1 MEIINCLKTTIQ
13 YFLILIATGL
23 SATFARGQNKVDS
36 LMLELEKAGSDSVRI
51 EVWLDLVA
59 EHEYTDLEKAKD
71 LAQKALTLAQK
82 NNWPW
87 AIGKSSSV
95 LGFLGTIT
103 GDYTGALKN
112 DNLHLQTVIGTK
124 DSIGIAKALN
134 NVGNDYSDLGE
145 YDEAYYYLTSSFRVA
160 RAIRD
165 SLMLAVSLQ
174 NIGHVFK
181 ELGQYDI
188 AINHFNASMKISEK
202 VNDPDGPAY
211 VKDEL
216 GSVYLNK
223 KEYTEAEKALN
234 ASLGI
239 TRKREIKVLEPQVMS
254 KFGQLYMER
263 NDYEKSLLYYD
274 TAYQLY
280 EQMRNN
286 FGVAKTKLGR
296 AKVKFHEMKL
306 DEAFDLT
313 SQALEMAKIL
323 NARILEISCYTQLS
337 ELEAERGDF
346 KKSLQYFKNFTALR
360 DSLFGQ
366 EMTEKLFQYQIR
378 FETESKDSE
387 IAALSQ
393 ARLLQDDAIKRQ
405 QFIRNILVVVVAL
418 TCVLLFTVY
427 RSGQRRVR
435 INKLLIEHQD
445 EIKQRSIELEQL
457 NQVKDKFFSI
467 ISHDLRSPINAL
479 SGILSL
485 MDKNQITQEE
495 FTKLSK
501 ELRVQFNHTK
511 TLINNLLDWALL
523 QMDKLKIQPEKI
535 DLSTMV
541 DDNFKLLSSLHL
553 KELKMTNRVPQGLH
567 ALADMNTIN
576 LVFRN
581 LILNAM
587 KFTEVGGEIIVS
599 GKEEGGTI
607 TISVSDTGV
616 GIAPEVQAILF
627 EKTSGYSTRGTA
639 NEKGTGLGL
648 ILCKEFVERNG
659 GKIWLQSEPGKGSTF
674 SFTLNKG

>member
-1 MEIINCLKTTIQ
+1 MEIIDRVKTTSF
-13 YFLILIATGL
+13 FLLMITFGL
-23 SATFARGQNKVDS
+23 SLNLALAQTRADS
-36 LMLELEKAGSDSVRI
+36 LTQELEKAESDSVRI
-51 EVWLDLVA
+51 ELWLDLA
-59 EHEYTDLEKAKD
+59 QEYEFTDPEKAKG
-71 LAQKALTLAQK
+71 LAQKAMTLAEKTNQL
-82 NNWPW
+82 W
-87 AIGKSSSV
+87 AKGKCATV
-95 LGFLGTIT
+95 MGFMGTIT
-103 GDYTGALKN
+103 GDYTAALKH
-112 DNLHLQTVIGTK
+112 DNLHLQAMITAN
-124 DSIGIAKALN
+124 DSLGIAKALN
-134 NVGNDYSDLGE
+134 NIGNDYNELGE
-145 YDEAYYYLTSSFRVA
+145 YDEAYYHLTRSFRVA
-160 RAIRD
+160 RSIKD
-165 SLMLAVSLQ
+165 SLLLAVTLQ

-188 AINHFNASMKISEK
+188 AINHFNASLKISEK
-202 VNDPDGPAY
+202 VSDPDGPAY

-216 GSVYLNK
+216 GSVYLHK
-223 KEYTEAEKALN
+223 KEYSEAEKALN
-234 ASLGI
+234 SSLSI
-239 TRKREIKVLEPQVMS
+239 TRHLNIKILEPQVMS

-263 NDYEKSLLYYD
+263 DDYEKSLRYYD

-280 EQMRNN
+280 HQMKNN
-286 FGVAKTKLGR
+286 FGIAKTNLGR
-296 AKVKFHEMKL
+296 AKVKFRELKL
-306 DEAFDLT
+306 DEALDLT
-313 SQALEMAKIL
+313 NQALELAKTL

-337 ELEAERGDF
+337 ELEEQRGDF
-346 KKSLQYFKNFTALR
+346 KKSLAYFKSFTALR

-366 EMTEKLFQYQIR
+366 EMTEKLYQYQVR
-378 FETESKDSE
+378 FEIESKDSE
-387 IAALSQ
+387 IAALSE

-418 TCVLLFTVY
+418 TGVLLITVY

-479 SGILSL
+479 SGILNL
-485 MDKNQITQEE
+485 MDRNQITQEE
-495 FTKLSK
+495 FTKLAK

-535 DLSTMV
+535 DLSQMV
-541 DDNFKLLSSLHL
+541 DENFKLLSSLHL
-553 KELKMTNRVPQGLH
+553 KELKMTNLVPQGLS
-567 ALADMNTIN
+567 AMADLNTIN

-581 LILNAM
+581 LILNAL
-587 KFTEVGGEIIVS
+587 KFTDVGGEITVA
-599 GKEEGGTI
+599 GKAEGNLI
-607 TISVSDTGV
+607 TISVSDNGV

-659 GKIWLQSEPGKGSTF
+659 GKIWLQSELGKGSTF
-674 SFTLNKG
+674 NFTLNKA